1 MPILNS
7 ASRFAPSSIDAARL
21 QFLEQRYAENMA
33 QLAAEQATQRGSL
46 LGIGPLGFSPTMAGQ
61 RARDVLSDAGDLYLR
76 QQFPALAQ
84 RGGTRIGKNVYTP
97 RYYGGRG
104 RRSPDQYYGDSVYAP
119 RSVGQAAPAMQA
131 VYPSRGT
138 ETLRDINQPP
148 AWTAPMSVEDVQA
161 SQAAAGTA
169 PVTAVP
175 TGAMPTHSGYMFSGT
190 TDQFSEDEATRDWM
204 LREGLLGEEDLEAYG
219 LPTVER

>member
-7 ASRFAPSSIDAARL
+7 ASRFSPSSIDAARL

-61 RARDVLSDAGDLYLR
+61 RTRDVLSDAGDLYLR

-84 RGGTRIGKNVYTP
+84 RGGTTIGKNVYAP
-97 RYYGGRG
+97 RHYGGG
-104 RRSPDQYYGDSVYAP
+104 RRRAPDQYYGDSVYAP

-138 ETLRDINQPP
+138 ETLRAPVQD
-148 AWTAPMSVEDVQA
+148 WTPPMSVEEVQA
-161 SQAAAGTA
+161 SQAGAGTA
-169 PVTAVP
+169 PATAVP
-175 TGAMPTHSGYMFSGT
+175 TGALPTHSGYMFAGS

-219 LPTVER
+219 LPPVER